1 MDVVLQALFGS
12 RSGRLSFWAAGFQV
26 ELGLD
31 LVTQDLGGLDGETV
45 GDGAAV
51 IIAEIGVNRGRYQP
65 GQAPAR
71 RRHAWQRQD
80 GETRMNRE
88 TGGAIGDLD
97 LISQSI
103 TDILTTRIGTRIMR
117 REYGS
122 LLPELVDHP
131 FNDTTRLRV
140 YAATVM
146 ALMRWEPR
154 ISLNRVQFLGA
165 NLQGQSVLDLD
176 GTLVDT
182 NEPLSMSLPLQ
193 LGASV

>member
-1 MDVVLQALFGS
+1 
-12 RSGRLSFWAAGFQV
+12 
-26 ELGLD
+26 
-31 LVTQDLGGLDGETV
+31 
-45 GDGAAV
+45 
-51 IIAEIGVNRGRYQP
+51 
-65 GQAPAR
+65 
-71 RRHAWQRQD
+71 
-80 GETRMNRE
+80 MNRE
-88 TGGAIGDLD
+88 TGGAIGDLE

-103 TDILTTRIGTRIMR
+103 TDILTTRIGTRVMR

-131 FNDTTRLRV
+131 FNDATRLRV

>member
-1 MDVVLQALFGS
+1 
-12 RSGRLSFWAAGFQV
+12 
-26 ELGLD
+26 
-31 LVTQDLGGLDGETV
+31 
-45 GDGAAV
+45 
-51 IIAEIGVNRGRYQP
+51 
-65 GQAPAR
+65 
-71 RRHAWQRQD
+71 
-80 GETRMNRE
+80 MNRE

-103 TDILTTRIGTRIMR
+103 ADILTTRIGTRVMR

-131 FNDTTRLRV
+131 FNDATRLRV

-165 NLQGQSVLDLD
+165 NLQGQSVLDLE

>member
-1 MDVVLQALFGS
+1 
-12 RSGRLSFWAAGFQV
+12 
-26 ELGLD
+26 
-31 LVTQDLGGLDGETV
+31 
-45 GDGAAV
+45 
-51 IIAEIGVNRGRYQP
+51 
-65 GQAPAR
+65 
-71 RRHAWQRQD
+71 
-80 GETRMNRE
+80 MNRE

-103 TDILTTRIGTRIMR
+103 TDILTTRIGTRVMR

-131 FNDTTRLRV
+131 FNDATRLRV
-140 YAATVM
+140 YAAAVM

>member
-1 MDVVLQALFGS
+1 
-12 RSGRLSFWAAGFQV
+12 
-26 ELGLD
+26 
-31 LVTQDLGGLDGETV
+31 
-45 GDGAAV
+45 
-51 IIAEIGVNRGRYQP
+51 
-65 GQAPAR
+65 
-71 RRHAWQRQD
+71 
-80 GETRMNRE
+80 MNRE
-88 TGGAIGDLD
+88 TGAAIGTLEH
-97 LISQSI
+97 IGQSI
-103 TDILTTRIGTRIMR
+103 SDILTTRLGTRVMR

-131 FNDTTRLRV
+131 FNDATRLRV